1 MNPPAIIR
9 ILHLEFELRFADES
23 YFDAANAYG
32 FCDKRRQ
39 VITVCEKL
47 RPALMADTT
56 IHEILH
62 GIHFAVGCEE
72 TMTEEQIAMQ
82 FAGPLCMV
90 IRDNTQLFRWIQ
102 ELLNPPFGCIEKDVD
117 EGAYQ

>member
-1 MNPPAIIR
+1 MNPPATIR
-9 ILHLEFELRFADES
+9 ILHLEFELRFADETF
-23 YFDAANAYG
+23 FDAASAFGY
-32 FCDKRRQ
+32 CDKRRQ
-39 VITVCEKL
+39 VITVCAHL

-72 TMTEEQIAMQ
+72 EMKEEQIALQ

-90 IRDNTQLFRWIQ
+90 IRDNRDLMNWLNF
-102 ELLNPPFGCIEKDVD
+102 LLRPGDVED
-117 EGAYQ
+117 GAYQ